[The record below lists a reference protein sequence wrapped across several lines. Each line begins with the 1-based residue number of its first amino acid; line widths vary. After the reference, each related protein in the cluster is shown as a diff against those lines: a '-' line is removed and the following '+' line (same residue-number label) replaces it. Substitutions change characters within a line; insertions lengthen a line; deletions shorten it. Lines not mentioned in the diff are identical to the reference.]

1 MQLSSLEDSELK
13 TEMEESMV
21 SKVGQEIILREAD
34 RIVKGKIPSSRDGCK
49 TLSTKNILRHE
60 ILGLNVVARGVK
72 QKIEHSGEVV
82 GETMK
87 TIKLLK
93 ENGRIIAL
101 IKDAYIFEF
110 TLPNNERVR
119 VEGAALMGRPED
131 RLKRKVKRW

>member
-1 MQLSSLEDSELK
+1 MQQSSLEDSELK
-13 TEMEESMV
+13 MEESMV
-21 SKVGQEIILREAD
+21 SKMEQEIILRETD
-34 RIVKGKIPSSRDGCK
+34 RKVKGKIFSSRDGCK
-49 TLSTKNILRHE
+49 TLSAKNILRHE
-60 ILGLNVVARGVK
+60 ILGLNVLARGVK

-93 ENGRIIAL
+93 ANGRIISL

-119 VEGAALMGRPED
+119 VEGAALIGRPED
-131 RLKRKVKRW
+131 RLKKKVRRW

>member
-1 MQLSSLEDSELK
+1 MKIEEPMDSKMGE
-13 TEMEESMV
+13 
-21 SKVGQEIILREAD
+21 EIILRETD
-34 RIVKGKIPSSRDGCK
+34 RTVKSRIPTFRDVCK
-49 TLSTKNILRHE
+49 TLNAMNILRHE

-93 ENGRIIAL
+93 GNGRIITL

-119 VEGAALMGRPED
+119 IEGAALIGRPED
-131 RLKRKVKRW
+131 RLKKKVKRW